1 VNPLVGVKALE
12 DLARELAMERELI
25 GLVGFER
32 QVRQELGK
40 LKIDM
45 ERQHVDLQS
54 KEAQNVLALAEAQVR
69 ELETLKSKANVLREV
84 SDRHQELANEKAL
97 IGLYGAEREVQK
109 DLGQLRNELLTKKVD
124 LNDRDVARALATAET
139 DLREMESIKEKNNL
153 YDRLLTQDKEREMHA
168 RFLGELL
175 RDNLITEKQY
185 NRSMREAAQGTNTLA
200 GAAEGLA
207 RPFQEIDTSI
217 SAAAFQIGTNLIQ
230 SLDQAADAMA
240 SFALS
245 GFKSFSD
252 FRRGL
257 ADILQSISQMI
268 LQVIIKMLLM
278 RAIEAGISGIG
289 GMLGSAVTPAAA
301 GGAQVFGGSM
311 TGGTFEAMAGGGDV
325 TGGRSYLVGERGPE
339 IFRPRSSGQIVP
351 NGGGAYP
358 APIVNITNV
367 RDPDE
372 ISSALSSAKC
382 RDAILNVI
390 GSNKTAVKGMLT

>member
-1 VNPLVGVKALE
+1 
-12 DLARELAMERELI
+12 
-25 GLVGFER
+25 
-32 QVRQELGK
+32 
-40 LKIDM
+40 
-45 ERQHVDLQS
+45 
-54 KEAQNVLALAEAQVR
+54 
-69 ELETLKSKANVLREV
+69 
-84 SDRHQELANEKAL
+84 
-97 IGLYGAEREVQK
+97 
-109 DLGQLRNELLTKKVD
+109 
-124 LNDRDVARALATAET
+124 
-139 DLREMESIKEKNNL
+139 
-153 YDRLLTQDKEREMHA
+153 
-168 RFLGELL
+168 L

-185 NRSMREAAQGTNTLA
+185 NRGMREAEQGTNTLA

-217 SAAAFQIGTNLIQ
+217 SAASFQIGTNLVQ
-230 SLDQAADAMA
+230 SLDQAAGAMA

-278 RAIEAGISGIG
+278 KAIEAGMSGIMG
-289 GMLGSAVTPAAA
+289 ILSPAAPITQAVNIGA
-301 GGAQVFGGSM
+301 GGL
-311 TGGTFEAMAGGGDV
+311 TGMADGGDV